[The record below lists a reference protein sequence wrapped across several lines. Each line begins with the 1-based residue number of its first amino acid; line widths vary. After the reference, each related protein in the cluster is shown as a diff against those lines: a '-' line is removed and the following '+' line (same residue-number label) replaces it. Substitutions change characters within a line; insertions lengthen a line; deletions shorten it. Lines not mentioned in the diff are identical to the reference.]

1 MTRYTVGEI
10 AAIVGGRFLHTGVSF
25 EYPVHNLITDSRGL
39 FHPENS
45 VFFALKGIR
54 HDGHSFVSE
63 LAAKGV
69 RVFVVS
75 SVSAI
80 RVDDQIALIRVE
92 DTLKALQKLAAFHR
106 SRFSIPV
113 VGITGSNGKTVIK
126 EWLHDLLSDHFSII
140 RSPKSYNSQIGVP
153 LSVWNLVSGN
163 DLGIFEAGISM
174 PGEMAELE
182 KIIRPDTGIFT
193 NIGDAHQENFRS
205 LRQKTGEKLK
215 LFERSKKIIF
225 CADHPEAAMIRH
237 FCKERGIRQVGWSL
251 ENKRAVI
258 TFRSFPENGGTRLTA
273 RGKNMESSFFIPFAD
288 PSSVENCC
296 HCFVAAVTLGMD
308 PDETGVRFRRLVP
321 LSMRLE
327 IRKGMNNCLLVNDM
341 YNSDINSLALALN
354 VLNRQAETNHLRK
367 TVILSDIRQS
377 GIPGPGLY
385 AQVSRLL
392 EDAGVQNI
400 FGIGQEISGASSL
413 FSQEKRFFLS
423 TAEFISN
430 MKPSQF
436 TDSAILIK
444 GARDFRFEEI
454 SEVLQ
459 QKAHRTVLEINLDAL
474 VDNLNAF
481 RSLLPGDTKIMVVV
495 KAFSYGSGDVEI
507 AKLLQ
512 HQRVDCLAVA
522 VADEGKELRQAGVTL
537 PILVMNPEPHSF
549 RQMIDY
555 QLEPN
560 LYSIELA
567 GEFARAVDLHAL
579 PHFPVHLKV
588 DTGMNRLG
596 IKSDDE
602 IGQMLEL
609 FRFNPQLRL
618 QSVFS
623 HLAASEDPSSDQFT
637 VAQIQRFEEVC
648 ERISRSIGYPV
659 VRHILNSAGI
669 ERFNRFRFEMVRLG
683 IGLYGVG
690 CGSLHLKPV
699 GRLKSVISQTK
710 EVVPGETIGYNRTG
724 KMLQKSRIAVLPVGY
739 ADGLDRRLGNG
750 IGRIFV
756 NGKYAPYV
764 GNICM
769 DMCMADITGIDCKPG
784 DEVEIFGE
792 HLTVEEMA
800 KAAGTIPY
808 EILTGISQRV
818 KRVYL
823 QE

>member
-1 MTRYTVGEI
+1 MTFYSAGEI
-10 AAIVGGRFLHTGVSF
+10 AAIVGGKLLHTNLPF
-25 EYPVHNLITDSRGL
+25 EYPVQNLITDSRGL

-54 HDGHSFVSE
+54 HDGHAFIPE
-63 LAAKGV
+63 LAEKGV

-75 SVSAI
+75 SVSGLTMES
-80 RVDDQIALIRVE
+80 RIALIRVD
-92 DTLKALQKLAAFHR
+92 DTLEALRKLAAFHR

-126 EWLHDLLSDHFSII
+126 EWLHDLLSDHLSIT
-140 RSPKSYNSQIGVP
+140 RSPKSYNSQVGVP
-153 LSVWNLVSGN
+153 LSVWNLMSGI
-163 DLGIFEAGISM
+163 DLAIFEAGISM

-182 KIIRPDTGIFT
+182 KIIRPDTGIFS
-193 NIGDAHQENFRS
+193 NIGDAHQENFKS
-205 LRQKTGEKLK
+205 LKQKTGEKLK
-215 LFERSKKIIF
+215 LFERSKRIIY

-237 FCKERGIRQVGWSL
+237 FCRERGISPVGWTL

-258 TFRSFPENGGTRLTA
+258 TFRSCPEKGGTRMTA
-273 RGKNMESSFFIPFAD
+273 RGKNLDSSFFIPFAD

-296 HCFVAAVTLGMD
+296 HCFAAAVTLGID
-308 PDETGVRFRRLVP
+308 PEETGVRFRRLVP

-327 IRKGMNNCLLVNDM
+327 IRKGMNNCLLVNDT
-341 YNSDINSLALALN
+341 YNSDINSLAIALN

-377 GIPGPGLY
+377 GLPAPGLY
-385 AQVSRLL
+385 TQVSRLL

-413 FSQEKRFFLS
+413 FAQEKRFFM
-423 TAEFISN
+423 TTEEFVSK
-430 MKPSQF
+430 MKPSHF
-436 TDSAILIK
+436 SDSAILIK
-444 GARDFRFEEI
+444 GAREFRFEEI
-454 SEVLQ
+454 SEMLQ

-474 VDNLNAF
+474 VANLNAF
-481 RSLLPGDTKIMVVV
+481 RSLLPNDTKIMVVV

-512 HQRVDCLAVA
+512 HQRVDSLAVA
-522 VADEGKELRQAGVTL
+522 VADEGMELRQAGITL
-537 PILVMNPEPHSF
+537 PVLVMNPEAHSF

-560 LYSIELA
+560 LYSLELA

-579 PHFPVHLKV
+579 PHFPVHLKI
-588 DTGMNRLG
+588 DTGLNRLG
-596 IKSDDE
+596 IKSDEE

-609 FRFNPQLRL
+609 FHHNPQLRL

-623 HLAASEDPSSDQFT
+623 HLAASEDPSSDHFT
-637 VAQIQRFEEVC
+637 LSQINRFEEVC
-648 ERISRSIGYPV
+648 VRISDFLGYSV
-659 VRHILNSAGI
+659 MRHILNSAGI
-669 ERFNRFRFEMVRLG
+669 ERFSRFGFEMVRLG

-690 CGSLHLKPV
+690 YGNLQLKPV
-699 GRLKSVISQTK
+699 GRLKSVISQIK
-710 EVVPGETIGYNRTG
+710 EVVPGETIGYNRSG
-724 KMLQKSRIAVLPVGY
+724 KILHNSRIAVLPVGY
-739 ADGLDRRLGNG
+739 ADGLDRRLGNRV
-750 IGRIFV
+750 GRIFV
-756 NGKYAPYV
+756 NGEYAPFV

-769 DMCMADITGIDCKPG
+769 DMCMADVTGIDCRPG
-784 DEVEIFGE
+784 DEAEIFGE
-792 HLTVEEMA
+792 HLTVAEMA
-800 KAAGTIPY
+800 KSAGTIPY